1 MGKTNELVS
10 VSFRWYANKDKSKQV
25 LQVTAKTHGTSNY
38 VPRSINSFRLG
49 VFQPCNEC
57 CKENW
62 DKQHLCFS
70 STHPTAIANNALIGK
85 IKNLL
90 AETIQ
95 QHNPQTAQDLW
106 VYIFKPNTTNVN
118 SDTLGA
124 FLSGYIEQLKY
135 PTDNR
140 LPSGNYRLFITLY
153 NHLKRQD
160 TIINKPIADITD
172 NDFKAFG
179 DYLLTKTNARYL
191 DVMKNFKAV
200 HRKAVE
206 AGKASTRLTYKPKLT
221 LSNEQRKKVK
231 SNTKA
236 VLSAT
241 DLQKFIDLD
250 VSTLPR
256 FGTCSV
262 ELMQLYKDTC
272 LLMWGGFSRPI
283 DVISWETCNVVNEN
297 GNTYIVYIP
306 RKKANNKDIENNRT
320 KVQLGARCKAIIE
333 KYKGQSNGGYL
344 LPYSINNKCW
354 NMDNAKECHTRLNNC
369 DKAEGRVN
377 KWLKKVAKHLNITL
391 ENNAP
396 LTMYTFRHTAIT
408 NAIDQGFSPMV
419 VAKLAGTSVAMI
431 EKTYYNPTSQMQ
443 ILASLAV

>member
-10 VSFRWYANKDKSKQV
+10 VSFRWYANKGKTKQV
-25 LQVTAKTHGTSNY
+25 LQVAAKTHGTSNY
-38 VPRSINSFRLG
+38 VPRSLSSFGLG
-49 VFQPCNEC
+49 TFQPCNEC
-57 CKENW
+57 NKDNW
-62 DKQHLCFS
+62 DKHQQCFVGK
-70 STHPTAIANNALIGK
+70 HPTTLANNALIK
-85 IKNLL
+85 QIEDVCAK
-90 AETIQ
+90 AISTY
-95 QHNPQTAQDLW
+95 HPTTAKELW
-106 VYIFKPNTTNVN
+106 AYIFEPTTTQ
-118 SDTLGA
+118 SDNNTLGA
-124 FLSGYIEQLKY
+124 FLLSHIKRLKY
-135 PTDNR
+135 PTDG

-153 NHLKRQD
+153 NHLERQN

-408 NAIDQGFSPMV
+408 NAIDKGFSPMV

-431 EKTYYNPTSQMQ
+431 EKTYYNPNRQMQ